1 MNMKTSDVASSDLSP
16 DGVRKVRMSDK
27 HSQDKDGQPETCWDI
42 GIRALIRGNVHHEA
56 DGASLHG
63 GDSKQ
68 HDPAQPGEAGTVE
81 RPSGEDRA
89 RRRRQI
95 RGVASGRKRRSAS

>member
-1 MNMKTSDVASSDLSP
+1 MKTSYVASSDLRP

-27 HSQDKDGQPETCWDI
+27 RSEDKDGQPDNYWDI
-42 GIRALIRGNVHHEA
+42 GIRALIQGNVHHEA

-68 HDPAQPGEAGTVE
+68 QDPAQRGEAGSVE
-81 RPSGEDRA
+81 RPSGEDTA
-89 RRRRQI
+89 RRHRQI
-95 RGVASGRKRRSAS
+95 RGVASGRKRRRAS

>member
-1 MNMKTSDVASSDLSP
+1 
-16 DGVRKVRMSDK
+16 MSDK
-27 HSQDKDGQPETCWDI
+27 RSEDKDGQPETFWDV
-42 GIRALIRGNVHHEA
+42 GIRALIRGSVHHEA
-56 DGASLHG
+56 GGASLHG

-68 HDPAQPGEAGTVE
+68 HDPAQLREAGSVE

-95 RGVASGRKRRSAS
+95 REVASGRKRRRAS

>member
-1 MNMKTSDVASSDLSP
+1 
-16 DGVRKVRMSDK
+16 MSDK
-27 HSQDKDGQPETCWDI
+27 RAEDKDGQPETCWDI
-42 GIRALIRGNVHHEA
+42 GIRALIQGKVHHEA

-68 HDPAQPGEAGTVE
+68 NDPAQPGEAGSVE
-81 RPSGEDRA
+81 GPSGEDGA

>member
-1 MNMKTSDVASSDLSP
+1 MKTSYVASSDLSP
-16 DGVRKVRMSDK
+16 DGVWKVRMSDK
-27 HSQDKDGQPETCWDI
+27 RSEDKDGQPDTYWDV

-68 HDPAQPGEAGTVE
+68 HDPAQPGGARSAE
-81 RPSGEDRA
+81 RPSGEDTA

-95 RGVASGRKRRSAS
+95 REMASGRKRRRAS

>member
-1 MNMKTSDVASSDLSP
+1 
-16 DGVRKVRMSDK
+16 MSDK
-27 HSQDKDGQPETCWDI
+27 HSEDRDGQPETCWDI

-56 DGASLHG
+56 GGTSLQG

-68 HDPAQPGEAGTVE
+68 HDPAQPGEAGSVE
-81 RPSGEDRA
+81 RPSGEDKA

-95 RGVASGRKRRSAS
+95 REVASGRKRRRAS